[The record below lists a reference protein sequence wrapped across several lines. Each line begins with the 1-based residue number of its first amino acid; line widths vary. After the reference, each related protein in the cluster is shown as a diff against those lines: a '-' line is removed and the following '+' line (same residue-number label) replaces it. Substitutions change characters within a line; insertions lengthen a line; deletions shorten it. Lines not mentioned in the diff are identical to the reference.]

1 MNDRVMQF
9 RVGLMVVA
17 TLLIAGILMA
27 MFGEMPSLVR
37 GTYTIRVWF
46 PEAPG
51 VSVDTPVRKSGI
63 LIGRVTEVIF
73 ADEITDQQEAQGIM
87 DLQGITDYSQ
97 FAQGVVITAEIHQ
110 NKRIYLNE
118 ICRVKTSFMGDSV
131 IEIVP
136 GARAVPPWEASADSA
151 AGHQGEQGPSGTP
164 GHPGRVADGQFLRG
178 EVHDSPVEVV
188 ADLQQEMID
197 SFRKVGSASESMEE
211 TVRAI
216 REFFR
221 TNETE
226 LKMAVTRAGR
236 ALDAIERMASNANQL
251 IGDEETQAQLKQSIA
266 RMPVVLQEIQTTVG
280 GMQGVMSSL
289 DRNLRNIEDFT
300 EPLGRN
306 APERMA
312 RIDHAIEKLDALMT
326 QAEYFSR
333 KLNSNQGTLGRL
345 TTDSEIYDQL
355 NLAVRNINELVR
367 QMKPVVADARVIS
380 DKLARHPGLLLRD
393 AVRPGPGIK

>member
-17 TLLIAGILMA
+17 TLLIAGILVA
-27 MFGEMPSLVR
+27 MFGEVPSLVR

-63 LIGRVTEVIF
+63 LIGRVTEVVF
-73 ADEITDQQEAQGIM
+73 ADEITDREEAQRIM

-97 FAQGVVITAEIHQ
+97 FARGVVITAEIHQ
-110 NKRIYLNE
+110 GKRIYLNE

-136 GARAVPPWEASADSA
+136 GARVRPPWEEPDDSA
-151 AGHQGEQGPSGTP
+151 TGHQGDQGPPGTA
-164 GHPGRVADGQFLRG
+164 GHPGRVKDGQFLRG
-178 EVHDSPVEVV
+178 EVHESPVETV
-188 ADLQQEMID
+188 ANLQQEMIE

-211 TVRAI
+211 TVLAI
-216 REFFR
+216 RKFFR
-221 TNETE
+221 ANETE
-226 LKMAVTRAGR
+226 LKMAVKRAGR

-251 IGDEETQAQLKQSIA
+251 IGDEQTQAQLKQSIA
-266 RMPVVLQEIQTTVG
+266 QMPQVLEEIQTTIG
-280 GMQGVMSSL
+280 GMQGVMASL

-326 QAEYFSR
+326 QAEFFSR

-355 NLAVRNINELVR
+355 NLAVRNINELIH
-367 QMKPVVADARVIS
+367 QMKPVVADARVIT
-380 DKLARHPGLLLRD
+380 DKVARHPGVLLRD